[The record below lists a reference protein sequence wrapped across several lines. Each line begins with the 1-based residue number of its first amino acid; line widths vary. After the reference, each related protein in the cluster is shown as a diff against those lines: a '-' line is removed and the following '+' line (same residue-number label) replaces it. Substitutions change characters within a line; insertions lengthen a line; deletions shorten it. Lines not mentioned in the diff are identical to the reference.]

1 MLIGM
6 KKVELNIKKGGDRK
20 KTIIS
25 RRLVYY
31 LILTPGSCPVV
42 SSADN

>member
-6 KKVELNIKKGGDRK
+6 KEVELNIKKGGIE
-20 KTIIS
+20 KTLIS
-25 RRLVYY
+25 RRLVY